1 VKVHLIRSPELTI
14 ETYGNVLNLLQQFPG
29 PYEFIAAE
37 TEKEL
42 TDLQT
47 RVWED
52 EDSFMEKEVWSES
65 VQYSPNFDKKMLF
78 PAEEKYQSWDYFF
91 GLCRQFRVSKAIP
104 ESDHV
109 FLLTTLGNDMNW
121 FGSMGPSMK
130 DYFIQTSHWD
140 SFFGAEV
147 DERFPVAYEVA
158 LWLVRHHMFDNRQEI
173 IDTVHEESRGCA
185 NDFCQ
190 NKADIILKMRTAD
203 LCTKCMDIVH
213 SRDTSPLVIG
223 QLFDIMDGIRMNL
236 TFRER
241 SKIIR
246 KPSKMEIRGYVNR
259 IFLTDLGDLEVRL
272 NPKEKAIYMF
282 YLNHPEGIHL
292 TELQDYR
299 DEIYSY
305 YTKYTNQFEQVE
317 IDKSL
322 DRLINPL
329 DNNINVILSR
339 IKRKFKDLVGDD
351 ILENYL
357 IGGEHGGIKK
367 IYLDRE
373 YIKLI

>member
-1 VKVHLIRSPELTI
+1 MKVHLIRSSELSI

-29 PYEFIAAE
+29 PFEFIAAE

-47 RVWED
+47 RVWEN
-52 EDSFMEKEVWSES
+52 EESFMEMETMPPM
-65 VQYSPNFDKKMLF
+65 YSPIFDKMEF
-78 PAEEKYQSWDYFF
+78 PVEEKYQSWEYFF
-91 GLCRQFRVSKAIP
+91 EECQKFRVSKEIP
-104 ESDHV
+104 EIDHV
-109 FLLTTLGNDMNW
+109 FLLTFLGNEMNW

-130 DYFIQTSHWD
+130 DYFIQTSHWN
-140 SFFGAEV
+140 SFFGSEV

-158 LWLVRHHMFDNRQEI
+158 VWLMRHHMFDKREEI
-173 IDTVHEESRGCA
+173 LEAVHQESRGCA

-190 NKADIILKMRTAD
+190 NKTDIILKMRTAD
-203 LCTKCMDIVH
+203 LCSECMDIVH

-223 QLFDIMDGIRMNL
+223 QLFDIMDGIRMSL

-305 YTKYTNQFEQVE
+305 YTKYTNQFEQLE
-317 IDKSL
+317 IEKSI
-322 DRLINPL
+322 DRLIDPL

-339 IKRKFKDLVGDD
+339 IKKKFKTLIGEELLD
-351 ILENYL
+351 YYA
-357 IGGEHGGIKK
+357 IGGEHGAKK
-367 IYLDRE
+367 QIILDRE
-373 YIKLI
+373 YVMHKE